1 MILQY
6 LAVLTLAST
15 GAAAPH
21 STPGLITV
29 RAGDTLTALGKRYG
43 VSVTELRQ
51 WNTLN
56 GDTVQLGQIL
66 RVRAPQAARPASPAG
81 ATSARPATVT
91 VTRGQTL
98 TQIGKRAGVSV
109 AQLTRWNGLK
119 SDALRAGQV
128 LRLTPPPTARPSS
141 PATVTVRAGETLT
154 QIGRRFKV
162 SSAQLKRWNGL
173 TSDALTPGQRLR
185 VTAPA
190 GATRPVTVTVQRGDT
205 LRAVAARQQVSAAQL
220 KRWNGLKSDA
230 LVSGQVLRLT
240 PPPAAAPTRAPA
252 APATQLVTV
261 ARGDTLSS
269 IGRRA
274 GVSAAQLRRWNAL
287 KGDGIQV
294 GQRLRLS
301 PPPVTAVPRSAAPSV
316 TLAQGPVGGVPV
328 TVVNINLNDP
338 KVFVTAVLPQSG
350 LGFGA
355 TLARIAA
362 RSGATAVINGGYFHP
377 VTFIPAGDLV
387 IGGRFVFAGRVGT
400 AVAIT
405 PDNRVQVH
413 AFDEG
418 TASWRGFETVIANGP
433 YVLRGGRVWVNP
445 KAEGYRDAAV
455 WGRAK
460 RSAIGVRSNRNLFFL
475 STRAELTLPEL
486 AAVMRKAGAQDA
498 IVLDGGSSTGLV
510 WRGRTLIEPARKLSY
525 GVAVYASY
533 SGQRHGR

>member
-1 MILQY
+1 MILQC
-6 LAVLTLAST
+6 LAVLTLTSI
-15 GAAAPH
+15 GAAAPQP
-21 STPGLITV
+21 TPGLITV
-29 RAGDTLTALGKRYG
+29 RTGDTLTALSARYG

-51 WNTLN
+51 WNTLK

-66 RVRAPQAARPASPAG
+66 RVRAPQAARPASVSG
-81 ATSARPATVT
+81 RPAAVT

-98 TQIGKRAGVSV
+98 TQIGKRFGVSV
-109 AQLTRWNGLK
+109 TQLKRWNGLT
-119 SDALRAGQV
+119 SDALRTGQA
-128 LRLTPPPTARPSS
+128 LRLTPPAAPPTT

-162 SSAQLKRWNGL
+162 SAAQLKRWNGL
-173 TSDALTPGQRLR
+173 TSDALTTGQRLR
-185 VTAPA
+185 VTAPPA
-190 GATRPVTVTVQRGDT
+190 PTRPATITVRRGDT

-240 PPPAAAPTRAPA
+240 PPTAAAPSRLPA
-252 APATQLVTV
+252 VSAARSVTV

-274 GVSAAQLRRWNAL
+274 GVSAAQLQRWNAL
-287 KGDGIQV
+287 KGDSIQV
-294 GQRLRLS
+294 GQRLRLD
-301 PPPVTAVPRSAAPSV
+301 PPPVTAAPHAAGPSV

-433 YVLRGGRVWVNP
+433 YVLRGGQVWVNP
-445 KAEGYRDAAV
+445 RAEGYRDAAV

-486 AAVMRKAGAQDA
+486 AAVMRKAGARDA

>member
-15 GAAAPH
+15 GAAAPQP
-21 STPGLITV
+21 TPGLITV
-29 RAGDTLTALGKRYG
+29 RAGDTLTALSKRYS

-81 ATSARPATVT
+81 RANARPATVT

-128 LRLTPPPTARPSS
+128 LRLTPPTTARPAS
-141 PATVTVRAGETLT
+141 PAAVTVRAGETLT

-162 SSAQLKRWNGL
+162 S
-173 TSDALTPGQRLR
+173 P
-185 VTAPA
+185 
-190 GATRPVTVTVQRGDT
+190 
-205 LRAVAARQQVSAAQL
+205 AQL

-240 PPPAAAPTRAPA
+240 PPPAAAPTRPPAAPA
-252 APATQLVTV
+252 APSVTV

-301 PPPVTAVPRSAAPSV
+301 PPPVTAVPRPAAPSV

-328 TVVNINLNDP
+328 SVVNINLNDP